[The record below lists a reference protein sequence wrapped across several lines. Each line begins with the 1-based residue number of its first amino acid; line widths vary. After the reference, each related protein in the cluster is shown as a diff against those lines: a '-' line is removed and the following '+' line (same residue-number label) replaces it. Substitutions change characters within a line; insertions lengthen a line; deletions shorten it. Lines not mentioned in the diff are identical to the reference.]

1 MPMWTCRDVAT
12 YTNWWWC
19 EESAEWFV
27 ECKEDDHPWKQIQ
40 HHCPGYQYLYHIID
54 AVNTTYVSTVAI
66 AAGTAAVGVGA
77 LELSVT

>member
-1 MPMWTCRDVAT
+1 MRTCRDVAT

-27 ECKEDDHPWKQIQ
+27 ECKEDGHPWKQTQ

-54 AVNTTYVSTVAI
+54 AVNTTNVSTVAI

-77 LELSVT
+77 VEKQQDT